1 MNLRRLQIWLVIW
14 LLMPLFVMDALSA
27 PAVIVAIVLTA
38 ASVGLQIL
46 SAYLTPKPPPIQVN
60 KTESRIQTSDYGGV
74 IPRVHGTMGGVAG
87 SIIHAFPIP
96 FQETVTV
103 IPGQGGKR
111 KTPDTYQ
118 YSYSV
123 TVAILLTSHQI
134 AGVTK
139 IIRND
144 DVWYIGTA
152 TGDDVTAYPTD
163 CTSLR
168 IHVGKA
174 NQSVDSVLEAEYGS
188 GNVPAYRG
196 SSYVVIENLV
206 LTKSYNRIPQ
216 FLFTIEADDGSV
228 DEIIVA
234 EAALCGLT
242 EDDFDLTALAGLE
255 IDGLYI
261 GQRSN
266 IGDTVLAPIAQRH
279 FIDWIEADGKIV
291 ALPREGRT
299 SEVTVPFA
307 DMGAYEPDDGG
318 SEKPA
323 RLTSLRRQDQ
333 DLPRIVE
340 VVYKDTGRDYEQS
353 SQIYA
358 RQIFDSSEREIV
370 QETGV
375 LAMTANAASEVAK
388 IQAVRRWNEREPFE
402 FTLQPK
408 YAKWTN
414 GTIMTVETAQ
424 GREID
429 VIVNKMELDVPGGL
443 IKVQA
448 HSFLSAAYTQTGE
461 GEVGKDGS
469 GTLGGGYQAVAGPGD
484 YVPVPFDTLMRFSN
498 LDGLNPLYAGQ
509 SGFYVWVTVD
519 PADTRPEAQW
529 GGVILYQDAGGVGT
543 LRTIGSQAA
552 PSTFGAT
559 VTSGG
564 GWNGTLANGS
574 GVDTVNT
581 LDVEIEYGTLESIE
595 NEDFD
600 TGQPLNIFVIG
611 GEVIQARDITQPD
624 AINYPQRYRLAHL
637 RRGLRGT
644 TAATST
650 HADDDD
656 VMLIDSTM
664 SFVGIS
670 PEYSGDEL
678 TYYAA
683 ASGQSPYDTTGYPY
697 TYGAPSSGVNYYYT
711 TISGNGIDT
720 SFSVY
725 HGLESTNVSITFDD
739 YSNSPSGYPTDAN
752 NVQVD
757 FAIAPSGTVGVTIT
771 RL

>member
-1 MNLRRLQIWLVIW
+1 
-14 LLMPLFVMDALSA
+14 MPLFVADALSL
-27 PAVIVAIVLTA
+27 PVAVVVSIALTA

-46 SAYLTPKPPPIQVN
+46 SAYLTPKPPPVHIN
-60 KTESRIQTSDYGGV
+60 KTEARIQTSEYGGF
-74 IPRVHGTMGGVAG
+74 IPRVHGTMGGIAG
-87 SIIHAFPIP
+87 TIIHAFPIP
-96 FQETVTV
+96 FRETVTV

-118 YSYSV
+118 YTYSV
-123 TVAILLTSHQI
+123 NLAILLTSHQI
-134 AGVTK
+134 SGVTK

-144 DVWYIGTA
+144 DVWYIGSA
-152 TGDDVTAYPTD
+152 TGNDVTAYPTD
-163 CTSLR
+163 CASLR

-174 NQSVDSVLEAEYGS
+174 DQAVDSVLEAEYGS
-188 GNVPAYRG
+188 DNVPAYRG
-196 SSYVVIENLV
+196 SSYIVIENLV

-216 FLFTIEADDGSV
+216 FIFTIEADDGSLQ
-228 DEIIVA
+228 DIIIA

-242 EDDFDLTALAGLE
+242 EEDFDLTALAGLE

-261 GQRSN
+261 GQRSG
-266 IGDTVLAPIAQRH
+266 IGETVLAPIAQRH

-307 DMGAYEPDDGG
+307 DMGAYEPDDNGN

-353 SQIYA
+353 SQTYA

-375 LAMTANAASEVAK
+375 LAMSANAASKVAK

-414 GTIMTVETAQ
+414 GTIMTIETAQ
-424 GREID
+424 GREAT

-448 HSFLSAAYTQTGE
+448 NSFLAAAYTQTGE

-469 GTLGGGYQAVAGPGD
+469 GTLGGGYQSVAGPGD
-484 YVPVPFDTLMRFSN
+484 YVPAPFDTLMRFSN
-498 LDGLNPLYAGQ
+498 LDGLRPEFAGL
-509 SGFYVWVTVD
+509 SGFYVWVTID

-543 LRTIGSQAA
+543 LRTVGSQAA

-564 GWNGTLANGS
+564 GWNGTLADGS

-581 LDVEIEYGTLESIE
+581 VDVEIEYGTLESIE
-595 NEDFD
+595 AEDFD
-600 TGQPLNIFVIG
+600 TGQPLNLFVIG
-611 GEVIQARDITQPD
+611 GEVIQARDVTQPD
-624 AINYPQRYRLAHL
+624 AINFPQRYRLAHL

-644 TAATST
+644 VSATAS
-650 HADDDD
+650 HDDNDD
-656 VMLIDSTM
+656 VMLIDATM
-664 SFVGIS
+664 SFVAIS

-697 TYGAPSSGVNYYYT
+697 TYGAPSSGVNFYYT
-711 TISGNGIDT
+711 TISGNGVDT
-720 SFSVY
+720 SFPIY
-725 HGLESTNVSITFDD
+725 HGLGSTNVSVTFDD
-739 YSNSPSGYPTDAN
+739 YSNGPSGYPTDAN
-752 NVQVD
+752 NVQAD
-757 FAIAPSGTVGVTIT
+757 FSSPPSGSVGVTIT
-771 RL
+771 RF